1 MPQPPLAT
9 HTLALAQNII
19 RTYMCSLYSP
29 DCCVILCEASG
40 TWLLEARP
48 ADAAVAPNTLTC
60 FGGKREPGEDPLE
73 CVLRECREELG
84 WVPEDATRAIDL
96 YVDGDLIA
104 FFFMA
109 TAPPRSAEL
118 VLEPGR
124 QAVWMDD
131 LKTAQVSGMPL
142 SPWHL
147 CVLRALQAG
156 DSRADFITKKR

>member
-1 MPQPPLAT
+1 MNCQVRCRCPFKRRAPKELILSRTPTSWLLTQSCYHLVSLMPQPPLAT

-124 QAVWMDD
+124 
-131 LKTAQVSGMPL
+131 
-142 SPWHL
+142 
-147 CVLRALQAG
+147 
-156 DSRADFITKKR
+156 